1 MPVLTLST
9 DLLRLS
15 IAPHLGAGIADF
27 SLKGPSGFF
36 FPLMR
41 RAAPDETNSS
51 LLSSFFMLPWVN
63 RIRAGRF
70 TFNGRDHVLRTNTAD
85 GMAQHG
91 DVRKRPWTVLSHSAL
106 AATLT
111 FDSRDFSDTN
121 WPWAFSSQ
129 AVYTLAPT
137 PTGGT
142 LRVDLS
148 IRNLDTSP
156 FPTGVG
162 HHPYFS
168 RRLWDDADDL
178 HLSMPVAARYPL
190 KDGCAIAA
198 AAPDDLTRRLR
209 VLGSIPDEHIDA
221 VFAGEPGALASS
233 NANTAVLHW
242 PSSAVQLR
250 IRASANLSH
259 WILYTPHARPED
271 ARHPSPLAFVAVEPQ
286 SQVNDAI
293 NLESKMG
300 VRGTGTVVLGA
311 QEEMVTR
318 CEFEVE
324 KWGVG

>member
-1 MPVLTLST
+1 MPALTLST

-15 IAPHLGAGIADF
+15 IAPTLGAGIADF

-41 RAAPDETNSS
+41 RAAPDEANAS
-51 LLSSFFMLPWVN
+51 LLSSFFMVPWVN
-63 RIRAGRF
+63 RIRDGRF
-70 TFNGRDHVLRTNTAD
+70 TFSGREHVLRTNTAD

-91 DVRKRPWTVLSHSAL
+91 DVRKRPWTVLSHSAH

-111 FDSRDFSDTN
+111 FSSCDFSDTN

-137 PTGGT
+137 ASGGT

-168 RRLWDDADDL
+168 RRLWNDADDL

-190 KDGCAIAA
+190 KDGCAIAP
-198 AAPDDLTRRLR
+198 AAPDDLTRHLR
-209 VLGSIPDEHIDA
+209 TLAPIPNEHIDA
-221 VFAGEPGALASS
+221 VFAADPAALGSPS
-233 NANTAVLHW
+233 ANTAVLHW
-242 PSSAVQLR
+242 PSSGVKLS
-250 IRASANLSH
+250 IRGSANLGH
-259 WILYTPHARPED
+259 WILYAPHERPED

-286 SQVNDAI
+286 SQVNDAF
-293 NLESKMG
+293 NLEAKSG
-300 VRGTGTVVLGA
+300 VRGTGTVVLEPG
-311 QEEMVTR
+311 EEMVTR
-318 CEFEVE
+318 CAFEVE
-324 KWGVG
+324 KS